1 MPDMQRRQFILLLGG
16 AAAAWPIAARAQQA
30 TMPVVGLLDLGSPKP
45 DAGYVSMFR
54 DGLATAGFTE
64 GRTVRIEYR
73 WANNQGRRLPPLAA
87 ELVRRQVTV
96 IVAVGGPAILAAKA
110 ATSTIPIVFALGAD
124 PIKFGLVASL
134 SRPGGNMTGVSLLS
148 SDLTGK
154 RLDLLCEI
162 APSATIVAYITD
174 PGARDADEPIKSML
188 ATASALGRQ
197 PIILEARNARDID
210 AAFTTLVE
218 HGAGALVVGPHILF
232 ETNSQKIV
240 ELAARHRIPTIYH
253 GRWIVVA
260 GGLVSYNADSAAAAR
275 QIGSHYVAQI
285 LRGAKPD
292 DLPVQ
297 LPTKFEFVINLRTA
311 KALGLEVPPTL
322 LARADEVIE

>member
-1 MPDMQRRQFILLLGG
+1 
-16 AAAAWPIAARAQQA
+16 
-30 TMPVVGLLDLGSPKP
+30 MPVVGLLDLGSPKP
-45 DAGYVSMFR
+45 DAGYVAMFR
-54 DGLATAGFTE
+54 QGLATAGFTE

-73 WANNQGRRLPPLAA
+73 WANDQGRRLPPLAA
-87 ELVRRQVTV
+87 ELVQRQVTV
-96 IVAVGGPAILAAKA
+96 IVALGDPAILAAKA
-110 ATSTIPIVFALGAD
+110 ATSTIPIVFGLGAD

-162 APSATIVAYITD
+162 APSATTVAYITD
-174 PGARDADEPIKSML
+174 PRARDADEPMKSI
-188 ATASALGRQ
+188 ALGRQ
-197 PIILEARNARDID
+197 AIILEARNARDID

-232 ETNSQKIV
+232 ETNSQRIV
-240 ELAARHRIPTIYH
+240 ELAARHQIPTIYH

-260 GGLVSYNADSAAAAR
+260 GGLVSYTADSAAAAR
-275 QIGSHYVAQI
+275 QIGYHYVAQI
-285 LRGAKPD
+285 LRGAKPA

-297 LPTKFEFVINLRTA
+297 LPTKFELVINLTA
-311 KALGLEVPPTL
+311 AKTLGLEIPATL
-322 LARADEVIE
+322 LARADEVLE